1 MLSGQF
7 TLTFQVIKVKYCVER
22 NRLGIKTGGKA
33 HADYSD
39 FLFFLRHRYI
49 DIYIYIILDETF
61 PTLKTQ

>member
-1 MLSGQF
+1 M
-7 TLTFQVIKVKYCVER
+7 TFQVIKVKYCVER

-49 DIYIYIILDETF
+49 DRYNTGSNLSKIENSIKVIL
-61 PTLKTQ
+61 

>member
-1 MLSGQF
+1 M
-7 TLTFQVIKVKYCVER
+7 TFQVIKVKYYVER

-49 DIYIYIILDETF
+49 DRYNTGSNLSKSENSIKVML
-61 PTLKTQ
+61 

>member
-1 MLSGQF
+1 M
-7 TLTFQVIKVKYCVER
+7 TFQVIKVKYCVER

-49 DIYIYIILDETF
+49 NRYNTGANLSKSENSIKVIL
-61 PTLKTQ
+61 